1 MKRAYYFFIL
11 LAVMLTGCNQ
21 LDIVPISEKSVEGF
35 YKTEAHI
42 NSAVVGLYNGLRT
55 AWVTSNYSYMVTE
68 SRSDNTFQGTAYEDG
83 PICRFEDTPMS
94 NGFSAVWEMYYND
107 INRCN
112 EILEAY
118 GNVEM
123 DEAKSKQYEGEA
135 KFVRAMCY
143 FDLVRLFGGVPLVTH
158 TLSINES
165 YQVPR
170 AGIEEVYNL
179 IVTDLSEASALLPES
194 YAATDKGRA
203 TKWAAKGYLGKVY
216 LFRSGYPL
224 KKNEWDKARQTF
236 LEVKNSGLY
245 EFFNSY
251 EDIYKYTFEGGK
263 QQVFSIQFKSGASGN
278 GNPFPTRNAS
288 GDIQPVAVA
297 AGGLP
302 FGGSPYNLFLSED
315 IVNSFETGDLR
326 KGVAIRST
334 WLHKSGQMISTLP
347 TCQKYQNGPVA
358 AANDWDIDW
367 IALSYTDVL
376 MMYAECLNELGYS
389 ASGEAFTILNNVR
402 QRAGLTPKNATDIPD
417 QQSFRLWMEQER
429 RHELC
434 FENLRWFDLVRTDR
448 AYDVMKAFLAQ
459 YGMQANLKSRDQYL
473 YPIPQTIIDVSP
485 IIDQNPGYN

>member
-1 MKRAYYFFIL
+1 M
-11 LAVMLTGCNQ
+11 
-21 LDIVPISEKSVEGF
+21 
-35 YKTEAHI
+35 
-42 NSAVVGLYNGLRT
+42 
-55 AWVTSNYSYMVTE
+55 
-68 SRSDNTFQGTAYEDG
+68 
-83 PICRFEDTPMS
+83 
-94 NGFSAVWEMYYND
+94 
-107 INRCN
+107 
-112 EILEAY
+112 
-118 GNVEM
+118 
-123 DEAKSKQYEGEA
+123 
-135 KFVRAMCY
+135 
-143 FDLVRLFGGVPLVTH
+143 
-158 TLSINES
+158 
-165 YQVPR
+165 PR

-179 IVTDLSEASALLPES
+179 IVTDLSEASALLPGS
-194 YAATDKGRA
+194 YAATDKGRV

-224 KKNEWDKARQTF
+224 KKNEWDKARQAF
-236 LEVKNSGLY
+236 LEVKNSEQF
-245 EFFNSY
+245 EFFTNY
-251 EDIYKYTFEGGK
+251 EDIYNYGFEGGK

-288 GDIQPVAVA
+288 NDIKPVTVA
-297 AGGLP
+297 EGGLP
-302 FGGSPYNLFLSED
+302 YGGSPYNLFLSED
-315 IVNSFETGDLR
+315 LVNSFEAGDLR

-389 ASGEAFTILNNVR
+389 SGGEAFTILNNVR

-473 YPIPQTIIDVSP
+473 YPIPQTIIDVAP
-485 IIDQNPGYN
+485 IIDQNPGY